1 MAIAANSDMKL
12 QVLEDLA
19 WVVYPMVHRME
30 HQWVVHHNMEVVHH
44 NMVVVRLYMVV
55 VRLHMQVDQGLRR
68 YLVPTLL
75 KELVG
80 MEQIADSVMSCLLNR
95 WE

>member
-30 HQWVVHHNMEVVHH
+30 HPWVVHL

-55 VRLHMQVDQGLRR
+55 VRLHMVVDQGLRR

>member
-1 MAIAANSDMKL
+1 MKL

-30 HQWVVHHNMEVVHH
+30 HQWVVHL

-55 VRLHMQVDQGLRR
+55 VRLHMLVDQGLRR